1 MTSSR
6 STLRGP
12 IILLGIMAAGAIL
25 KLGHNVLVP
34 LMVAFFLM
42 LLLHPVVLR
51 TAAATDR
58 LFAKLKGKFGR
69 DHKSEVSGLA
79 VAFSVIFVLLLF
91 LALFFGLY
99 MMVRGQVV
107 MILGKSSQIMSRVVE
122 PIREWLIESN
132 LFGDAEAVNQHFNTL
147 VEQAL
152 SVVPSAA
159 GPIISN
165 VFTMIM
171 ILFLTMFLLMGRTKL
186 ELKIRKNL
194 GEETFASLD
203 SVLHKIGFSTRKFL
217 FTKLITSIITGV
229 SIGLILLLFLTP
241 QDALIWGMIC
251 FVMNFIPFWGS
262 MISGAAA
269 ILYTLAAHR
278 EGLPVS
284 PWFSAVGIVAVNNIV
299 SNAIEPRLMQFNLPL
314 GSATVLLSVIVWSWL
329 WGPWGMLLAVPISIM
344 LKVLVEAS
352 YGKGWVSVLMEI

>member
-1 MTSSR
+1 MASHRSSI
-6 STLRGP
+6 RGP
-12 IILLGIMAAGAIL
+12 VILLGIMAAGAIL
-25 KLGHNVLVP
+25 KLGHNFLVP

-42 LLLHPVVLR
+42 LLLHPVVLG

-58 LFAKLKGKFGR
+58 LFATLKGKLGR
-69 DHKSEVSGLA
+69 KHKSGASGLA

-91 LALFFGLY
+91 LAFLLGLY

-107 MILGKSSQIMSRVVE
+107 MVLSKSSQIMSRVVE
-122 PIREWLIESN
+122 PIKEWLIESG
-132 LFGDAEAVNQHFNTL
+132 LFGDAEAVNAHFNAL

-152 SVVPSAA
+152 SIVPSAA

-186 ELKIRKNL
+186 ELKIRDTL
-194 GEETFASLD
+194 GEKTFASLD
-203 SVLHKIGFSTRKFL
+203 SVLHKVGYNTRKFL
-217 FTKLITSIITGV
+217 ITKIITSIFTGV
-229 SIGLILLLFLTP
+229 MIGLILLLFLTP
-241 QDALIWGMIC
+241 QDALIWGIIC

-262 MISGAAA
+262 MIAGVAA

-278 EGLPVS
+278 EGVTLS
-284 PWFSAVGIVAVNNIV
+284 PWLSAVGIVAVNNIV
-299 SNAIEPRLMQFNLPL
+299 SNAIEPRLMQFSLPL

-329 WGPWGMLLAVPISIM
+329 WGPWGMLLAVPITIM
-344 LKVLVEAS
+344 LKVLAEER
-352 YGKGWVSVLMEI
+352 YGKGWISVLMET